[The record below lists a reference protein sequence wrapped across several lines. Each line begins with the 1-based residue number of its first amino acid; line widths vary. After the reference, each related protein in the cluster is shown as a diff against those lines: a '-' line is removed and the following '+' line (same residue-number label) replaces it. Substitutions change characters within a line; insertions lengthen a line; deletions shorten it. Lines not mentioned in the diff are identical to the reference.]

1 MDFSRL
7 LDEYT
12 LNGRLK
18 AVPVALVGILVAIL
32 IGASKLGWYLNELSA
47 VFIIGG
53 VVAGIAG
60 GMKLHEIMDGFFSG
74 AKNAANIAL
83 IAGIV
88 RFILVALDS
97 GKIMDAYLPKAVEE
111 QAASKKE
118 GR

>member
-1 MDFSRL
+1 MAFFEIR
-7 LDEYT
+7 
-12 LNGRLK
+12 G
-18 AVPVALVGILVAIL
+18 GIPLRGSVT
-32 IGASKLGWYLNELSA
+32 
-47 VFIIGG
+47 V
-53 VVAGIAG
+53 
-60 GMKLHEIMDGFFSG
+60 SG

-88 RFILVALDS
+88 RFILVILDS